1 MVNDDFSALDFLSA
15 GGFHLTSVTEH
26 QRPAKKKKRFG
37 LRTKPKA
44 PAKRRLSELLP
55 LLGRKLVKPMA
66 PKTGGQS
73 KLNGWG
79 VALSWP
85 RAEVRDLP
93 NWDDAVD
100 RLHS

>member
-15 GGFHLTSVTEH
+15 GGFRLTSIGEH
-26 QRPAKKKKRFG
+26 QRPAKKKRFG

-44 PAKRRLSELLP
+44 PAKRRLADLLP
-55 LLGRKLVKPMA
+55 LLGRKLVKPMT
-66 PKTGGQS
+66 PKTGQS

-85 RAEVRDLP
+85 RSEVRDLP
-93 NWDDAVD
+93 NWDEAVD
-100 RLHS
+100 HLHS

>member
-15 GGFHLTSVTEH
+15 GGFRLTSLPSEAP
-26 QRPAKKKKRFG
+26 RPVKKKRFT
-37 LRTKPKA
+37 LRRKPKP

-55 LLGRKLVKPMA
+55 LLGRKLVKPAGM
-66 PKTGGQS
+66 S
-73 KLNGWG
+73 GWG

-85 RAEVRDLP
+85 RSEIRDLP
-93 NWDDAVD
+93 VWDETAD